1 VTAARS
7 SDTRV
12 ARIVDLF
19 EQLQPAD
26 VERLDQFYARDALF
40 KDPFNEVV
48 GLAAIQAVFRHMYVA
63 LDEPRFMVRDV
74 IVQGD
79 QCFLSWDFTFRFKRL
94 RRGPQTVRGGSQLQ
108 LDAIGLIT
116 LHRDYWDAAEE
127 LYEKLPLLG
136 SLMRWLKRRAN
147 A

>member
-1 VTAARS
+1 MTAARS